1 MAVPICLY
9 APDEIKDT
17 LLTNMGLP
25 TSGDVRLGDSEY
37 YVPNSSGSMTWY
49 ESSALNSDFIIDN
62 TAITPAL
69 VKTVGLGALE
79 DATRILFNKAGHTDG
94 TTFDGIGSITFDET
108 LHQNTY
114 SKFHYATYQNGDFST
129 ERNSLTYMLEGQ
141 RYPVAKVGNLVP
153 KSIFLLDKRLEPQ
166 AGTFYLPASLYT
178 AAGLGW
184 SITVS
189 GEGLPYDKVL
199 VAAGQD
205 GITLPDA
212 PEGKQVIYTDGVKAY
227 NPGDTV
233 EYAGENLNLTVYMK

>member
-1 MAVPICLY
+1 MP
-9 APDEIKDT
+9 
-17 LLTNMGLP
+17 
-25 TSGDVRLGDSEY
+25 
-37 YVPNSSGSMTWY
+37 
-49 ESSALNSDFIIDN
+49 
-62 TAITPAL
+62 
-69 VKTVGLGALE
+69 
-79 DATRILFNKAGHTDG
+79 TRILFNKAGHTDG

-108 LHQNTY
+108 LYQNAY
-114 SKFHYATYQNGDFST
+114 SKFHHATYQNGVFST
-129 ERNSLTYMLEGQ
+129 ERNSLTYILEGQ
-141 RYPVAKVGNLVP
+141 RYPIAKVGNLVP

-184 SITVS
+184 SITIS
-189 GEGLPYDKVL
+189 GDGLPYDKVL

-212 PEGKQVIYTDGVKAY
+212 PEGKQAIYTDGVKAY